1 MSSLTPTL
9 LTSSTPTAKNYRL
22 RAKGF
27 GAPGRRTSPCRRGIG
42 VCIDP
47 ASWLPATG
55 ETADLQAECPEIHSP
70 ELLRRRL
77 ASVEEGRAAFRPSA
91 PECFPPPGR
100 GAAQS
105 QRQVG
110 AALVRC
116 GRASDFLSPL
126 RGQKVGE

>member
-27 GAPGRRTSPCRRGIG
+27 GAPGRPASPCRRGIG

-47 ASWLPATG
+47 ASGLPAAG
-55 ETADLQAECPEIHSP
+55 ESADLQAECREIRSL
-70 ELLRRRL
+70 ELLRRPL
-77 ASVEEGRAAFRPSA
+77 ASVKEGRAAFRPSA

-110 AALVRC
+110 AALVA
-116 GRASDFLSPL
+116 GRRSA
-126 RGQKVGE
+126 